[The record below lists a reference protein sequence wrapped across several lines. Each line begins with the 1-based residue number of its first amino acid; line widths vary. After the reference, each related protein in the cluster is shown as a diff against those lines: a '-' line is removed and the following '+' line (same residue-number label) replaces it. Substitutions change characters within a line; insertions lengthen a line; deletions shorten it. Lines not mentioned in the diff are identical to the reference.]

1 MPGKQSRSPRNH
13 GFTLVALLVA
23 GTSPSPSALLL
34 AVISLVPP
42 IIVPLWADAT
52 GIATAAAERR
62 S

>member
-1 MPGKQSRSPRNH
+1 MTSLSAISL
-13 GFTLVALLVA
+13 TLPALIVA

-42 IIVPLWADAT
+42 AT
-52 GIATAAAERR
+52 EHR